1 VPPAPP
7 PPSAAELSS
16 ARVAARTVAIF
27 LRLLPLVVSFAR
39 DFRRWVFAGRPL
51 ARSAAF
57 HTRRAERLV
66 TTIAELGPAMV
77 KLAQVLAA
85 RADLV
90 PEPYLH
96 ALGALHDQ
104 VPPVPAAAVRRTI
117 EATFDRPVEAI
128 FTEFDWTPVAAAS
141 LGQVHR
147 ATYDGETVAVK
158 VLRPGVEARVRRDLA
173 AAARLLSFAERRFAG
188 RTAARH
194 LAGVRT
200 AVDEFARRVGDEVDL
215 RHEAENAREMRTHFL
230 GRPGVVMPRVIGDLV
245 GREVLVLEFMPG
257 TRVDRLQ
264 DRVADGRLDAEE
276 LVRRVIELY
285 MRMMLVDG
293 FFHADP
299 HPGNL
304 LVQDD
309 GTLVVLDFGMVVR
322 VERTLRRDLART
334 AFAGIRRNPDALVEG
349 FYTLGVLAPEADR
362 ATARALVAALLDIAH
377 TADTSSTDRM
387 QLVADRVMATLYEF
401 PVTLPS
407 DLVYFARTAAL
418 IEGLGARYD
427 RQFNA
432 VTFAAPVALRMHR
445 EILASLADDDG
456 RLPDGVPDWLAGLGA
471 TVGEV
476 VVEVATVA
484 RRVGRGLAG
493 LFGQLA
499 AEVDLVLREASAAR
513 PAAPVRA
520 LPGAVPGAALDGVPS
535 LGVRGLGAG
544 GAPEV
549 GLAAD

>member
-1 VPPAPP
+1 M
-7 PPSAAELSS
+7 L
-16 ARVAARTVAIF
+16 RTVQIF
-27 LRLLPLVVSFAR
+27 LRLLPLLLSFAR
-39 DFRRWVFAGRPL
+39 DWRRWIVVGRPL
-51 ARSAAF
+51 ARTAAF
-57 HTRRAERLV
+57 HARRAERLV
-66 TTIAELGPAMV
+66 ATIAALGPAMV

-104 VPPVPAAAVRRTI
+104 VPPISSHAVRQTI
-117 EATFDRPVEAI
+117 EASFDRPVESM
-128 FTEFDWTPVAAAS
+128 FERFDWTPLAAAS

-147 ATYDGETVAVK
+147 AAYQGEEVAVK
-158 VLRPGVEARVRRDLA
+158 VLRPGVEAQVRRDLA
-173 AAARLLSFAERRFAG
+173 AAARLLALAERRFAG
-188 RTAARH
+188 RPAARH
-194 LAGVRT
+194 LQGVRA
-200 AVDEFARRVGDEVDL
+200 AVDEFARRVGDEVDF
-215 RHEAENAREMRTHFL
+215 RREAENAREMRAHFL
-230 GRPGVVMPRVIGDLV
+230 GRSGVAMPRVVGDLV
-245 GREVLVLEFMPG
+245 SEQVLVLEFMPG

-264 DRVADGRLDAEE
+264 ARVADGRLDATQ

-322 VERTLRRDLART
+322 VDRALRRDLART
-334 AFAGIRRNPDALVEG
+334 AFAGNRRDADGLVEG
-349 FYTLGVLAPEADR
+349 FSTLGILAPEADR
-362 ATARALVAALLDIAH
+362 ATARALVGALLDIAH
-377 TADTSSTDRM
+377 AADTSSTDRM
-387 QLVADRVMATLYEF
+387 QLVADRVMATLYDF

-427 RQFNA
+427 RHFNA

-445 EILASLADDDG
+445 EILASLADDSG
-456 RLPDGVPDWLAGLGA
+456 RLPDGVPDWLAGVGA
-471 TVGEV
+471 AVGEAA
-476 VVEVATVA
+476 VEVATAV
-484 RRVGRGLAG
+484 RQVGRGLFA
-493 LFGQLA
+493 LVGQVA
-499 AEVDLVLREASAAR
+499 AELERATRPREDR
-513 PAAPVRA
+513 PNEGRFDEERVR
-520 LPGAVPGAALDGVPS
+520 S
-535 LGVRGLGAG
+535 LAER
-544 GAPEV
+544 